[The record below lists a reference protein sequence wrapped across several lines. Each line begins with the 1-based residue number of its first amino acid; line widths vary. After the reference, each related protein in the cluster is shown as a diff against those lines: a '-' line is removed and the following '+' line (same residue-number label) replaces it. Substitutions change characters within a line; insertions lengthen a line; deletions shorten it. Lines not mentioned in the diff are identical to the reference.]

1 MSSLTRTKWLGALV
15 VLVAAAVTGAFV
27 HGAAGRPAKTLVPAK
42 AFTATKTL
50 RIGAALIGPKNDKSF
65 NQAAYEG
72 ILLALKQNPG
82 KLKLVSTL
90 ENRATD
96 QQRTQ
101 SIET

>member
-15 VLVAAAVTGAFV
+15 VLVATAVTGAFV
-27 HGAAGRPAKTLVPAK
+27 HGAAGRPAKTVTPAK
-42 AFTATKTL
+42 AATATKTL
-50 RIGAALIGPKNDKSF
+50 RIGTALIGPKNDKSF
-65 NQAAYEG
+65 NQAAYQG
-72 ILLALKQNPG
+72 VLQAVSKSHG

-101 SIET
+101 